1 MITTTQDARRNGAQ
15 RQPKTRVNEA
25 HEAMAVPTMA
35 LPARTTA
42 RQAEPTAQELADE
55 RQRRHGQGGAHDPTI
70 QELPPID
77 LAAGDHEQER
87 H

>member
-1 MITTTQDARRNGAQ
+1 
-15 RQPKTRVNEA
+15 
-25 HEAMAVPTMA
+25 MA

-42 RQAEPTAQELADE
+42 RRAEPTAQELADE